1 LLDRLVGVA
10 RQTGIHLTELRQLGC
25 HGALHNSVPRIIA
38 LHKDV
43 ADD

>member
-1 LLDRLVGVA
+1 M
-10 RQTGIHLTELRQLGC
+10 LRVSIYIGC